1 MERADD
7 NDIGYSNLFPSVPFL
22 CAVSIT
28 CCMLILPGFVKTR
41 VFILAFYVLWL
52 VLGYLLILIN
62 MCIWRNNTRN
72 IRVYSDIV
80 ARIWDVYPSALYVC
94 IFCFNKFVWN
104 MTRPEPSRK
113 IYDEHTGTNRFDAFI
128 CIGFPLLWS
137 PISLICSS
145 GRYTIVEDL
154 GPWPTSSISLA
165 SFFVDIVPIGLATMA
180 SAVFSV
186 LTASNILRSQEGKR
200 YGTHIRS
207 SANYRELESTMVM
220 KYLILS
226 FIGVTETI
234 FGFLW
239 SLGRWLHEDQPWY
252 KTLAL
257 DIRQVPL
264 IYTTTRH
271 DLLWHLDTSTI
282 KGFLISL
289 PLAGIQ
295 LFLLFGL
302 GFEAR
307 QTYRSWLWTFVKFL
321 KLPTIYGW
329 TRRQAKRFTKLRVTE
344 NQNPENFTPFQP
356 GDITLEPRT
365 SILPPNNNS
374 HAAPRK
380 GIPVSLPAPIPKSF
394 KRSQLRDNQRLPATS
409 SERWRTFRKEMI
421 TPDPMLPGIYEESPP
436 LSTQNGWRVMR
447 KEPLPLSV
455 IPMARK

>member
-1 MERADD
+1 MERTDD

-41 VFILAFYVLWL
+41 VFILTFYVLWL
-52 VLGYLLILIN
+52 VLGYLLILVN

-80 ARIWDVYPSALYVC
+80 ARIWDVYPSALY
-94 IFCFNKFVWN
+94 
-104 MTRPEPSRK
+104 
-113 IYDEHTGTNRFDAFI
+113 
-128 CIGFPLLWS
+128 
-137 PISLICSS
+137 IS
-145 GRYTIVEDL
+145 
-154 GPWPTSSISLA
+154 
-165 SFFVDIVPIGLATMA
+165 TMA

-186 LTASNILRSQEGKR
+186 LTASNILRSQEGNR

-234 FGFLW
+234 FGFMW

-264 IYTTTRH
+264 VYTTTRH

-307 QTYRSWLWTFVKFL
+307 QTYRSWLWTFIKFL

-374 HAAPRK
+374 HAIPRK

-394 KRSQLRDNQRLPATS
+394 KRSQLRDNQHLPATS
-409 SERWRTFRKEMI
+409 SKRWRTFRKEMI